1 MKLSL
6 EQQHAFNKFMV
17 GENVFITG
25 SAGSGKSELIR
36 KIYNHCISRQ
46 KKIQVCALT
55 GCASILLNCKAK
67 TIHSWSGIGIGTGSV
82 DSLIN
87 KINSNFYKKRAWT
100 EVSVLVIDEV
110 SMMSIKLFDTL
121 DAIGRSV
128 RKNSH
133 RPFGGIQIIF
143 SGDFY
148 QLPPVGNYNDVDTMR
163 FCFESEDWNNVFK
176 KECHIQLVKIFRQ
189 TDNKYVS
196 ILNQVREGIIKR
208 SSNDLLKS
216 RVGIIPPEGSVITQL
231 YPRRNSVETINTDK
245 MRELTTVESIFEFKF
260 FTDLPILSDDDKRK
274 RNKFGKVEI
283 DIELQNIKANLL
295 CETSL
300 KLKVGAYVMCI
311 VNMELPNDIVLCN
324 GSQGIIIGFSE
335 ITKLPIVR
343 FNNGCEITINYYN
356 WTSENIPGIG
366 VSQLPLILAW
376 AITIHKSQ
384 GTTLDMA
391 QIDVGRG
398 IFEAGQ
404 TYVALSRVKSL
415 DGLYL
420 TSFDV
425 NKIKVNR
432 KVKEFYEKLYTVPLS
447 DDEGPIDFNKFNY
460 VL

>member
-1 MKLSL
+1 MELSS
-6 EQQHAFNKFMV
+6 EQQNAFDKFIL
-17 GENVFITG
+17 GENVFVTG

-36 KIYNHCISRQ
+36 KIYRHCISNR
-46 KKIQVCALT
+46 KGIQVCALT

-67 TIHSWSGIGIGTGSV
+67 TVHSWSGIGIGNASV
-82 DSLIN
+82 DVLIN
-87 KINSNFYKKRAWT
+87 KIKQNLYKKKAWT
-100 EVSVLVIDEV
+100 EISVLVIDEV

-121 DAIGRSV
+121 DAIGRGV
-128 RKNSH
+128 RNNH
-133 RPFGGIQIIF
+133 LPFGGIQVIL

-176 KECHIQLVKIFRQ
+176 KNCQIQLVKIFRQ
-189 TDNKYVS
+189 TDDKYIS
-196 ILNQVREGIIKR
+196 ILNQVREGVVKR

-216 RVGIIPPEGSVITQL
+216 RVGLIPPQGTVITQL
-231 YPRRNSVETINTDK
+231 YPRRNSVETINSNK
-245 MRELTTVESIFEFKF
+245 MKELNTPEHTFEIQLLNN
-260 FTDLPILSDDDKRK
+260 LPILSDEDKRK
-274 RNKFGKVEI
+274 RNRIGKVEI
-283 DIELQNIKANLL
+283 DIELQHIKTNLL
-295 CETSL
+295 CEPTL

-311 VNMELPNDIVLCN
+311 VNMEISTDIVLCN
-324 GSQGIIIGFSE
+324 GSQGIITGFSE
-335 ITKLPIVR
+335 ITRLPIVR
-343 FNNGCEITINYYN
+343 FNNGYEATINYYT

-366 VSQLPLILAW
+366 VSQIPLILAW

-415 DGLYL
+415 DGIYL

-425 NKIKVNR
+425 TRIKINR
-432 KVKEFYEKLYTVPLS
+432 RVKEFYDNL
-447 DDEGPIDFNKFNY
+447 
-460 VL
+460 

>member
-1 MKLSL
+1 MELSS
-6 EQQHAFNKFMV
+6 EQQNAFDKFIL
-17 GENVFITG
+17 GENVFVTG

-36 KIYNHCISRQ
+36 KIYRHCISNR
-46 KKIQVCALT
+46 KGIQVCALT

-67 TIHSWSGIGIGTGSV
+67 TVHSWSGIGLGNASV
-82 DSLIN
+82 DVLIN
-87 KINSNFYKKRAWT
+87 KIKQNLYKKKAWT
-100 EVSVLVIDEV
+100 EISVLVIDEV

-121 DAIGRSV
+121 DAIGRGV
-128 RKNSH
+128 RNNH
-133 RPFGGIQIIF
+133 LPFGGIQVIL

-176 KECHIQLVKIFRQ
+176 KNCQIQLVKIFRQ
-189 TDNKYVS
+189 TDDKYIS
-196 ILNQVREGIIKR
+196 ILNQVREGVVKR

-216 RVGIIPPEGSVITQL
+216 RVGLIPPQGTVITQL
-231 YPRRNSVETINTDK
+231 YPRRNSVEIINCNK
-245 MRELTTVESIFEFKF
+245 MKELTTPEQTFEIQLLNN
-260 FTDLPILSDDDKRK
+260 LPILSDEDKRK
-274 RNKFGKVEI
+274 RNRIGKVEI
-283 DIELQNIKANLL
+283 DIELQHIKTNLL
-295 CETSL
+295 CEPTL

-311 VNMELPNDIVLCN
+311 VNMEISSDIVLCN
-324 GSQGIIIGFSE
+324 GSQGIITGFSE
-335 ITKLPIVR
+335 ITRLPIVR
-343 FNNGCEITINYYN
+343 FNNGYEATINYYT

-366 VSQLPLILAW
+366 VSQIPLILAW

-415 DGLYL
+415 DGIYL

-425 NKIKVNR
+425 TRIKINR
-432 KVKEFYEKLYTVPLS
+432 KVKEFYDNL
-447 DDEGPIDFNKFNY
+447 
-460 VL
+460 

>member
-1 MKLSL
+1 MELSL
-6 EQQHAFNKFMV
+6 EQQNAFDKFIL
-17 GENVFITG
+17 GENVFVTG

-36 KIYNHCISRQ
+36 KIYRHCISNR
-46 KKIQVCALT
+46 KGIQVCALT

-67 TIHSWSGIGIGTGSV
+67 TVHSWSGIGLGNASV
-82 DSLIN
+82 DVLIN
-87 KINSNFYKKRAWT
+87 KINQNIYKKKAWT
-100 EVSVLVIDEV
+100 EISVLVIDEV

-121 DAIGRSV
+121 DAIGRGV
-128 RKNSH
+128 RNNH
-133 RPFGGIQIIF
+133 LPFGGIQVIL

-176 KECHIQLVKIFRQ
+176 KNCQIQLVKIFRQ
-189 TDNKYVS
+189 TDNKYIS
-196 ILNQVREGIIKR
+196 ILNQVREGVVKR

-216 RVGIIPPEGSVITQL
+216 RVGLIPPEGTVITQL
-231 YPRRNSVETINTDK
+231 YPRRNSVEVINCNK
-245 MRELTTVESIFEFKF
+245 MKELTTPEHTFEIQLL
-260 FTDLPILSDDDKRK
+260 TNLPLLSDEDKRK
-274 RNKFGKVEI
+274 RNKISKVEI
-283 DIELQNIKANLL
+283 DIELQHIKTNLL
-295 CETSL
+295 CEPTL

-311 VNMELPNDIVLCN
+311 VNMEISSDIVLCN
-324 GSQGIIIGFSE
+324 GSQGIITGFSE
-335 ITKLPIVR
+335 ITRLPIVR
-343 FNNGCEITINYYN
+343 FNNGYEVSINYYT

-366 VSQLPLILAW
+366 VSQIPLILAW

-415 DGLYL
+415 DGIYL

-425 NKIKVNR
+425 TRIKINR
-432 KVKEFYEKLYTVPLS
+432 KVKEFYDNL
-447 DDEGPIDFNKFNY
+447 
-460 VL
+460 

>member
-1 MKLSL
+1 MELSS
-6 EQQHAFNKFMV
+6 EQQNAFDKFIL
-17 GENVFITG
+17 GENVFVTG

-36 KIYNHCISRQ
+36 KIYRHCISNR
-46 KKIQVCALT
+46 KGIQVCALT

-67 TIHSWSGIGIGTGSV
+67 TVHSWSGIGIGNASV
-82 DSLIN
+82 DVLIN
-87 KINSNFYKKRAWT
+87 KIKQNLYKKKAWT
-100 EVSVLVIDEV
+100 EISVLVIDEV

-121 DAIGRSV
+121 DAIGRGV
-128 RKNSH
+128 RNNH
-133 RPFGGIQIIF
+133 LPFGGIQVIL

-176 KECHIQLVKIFRQ
+176 KNCQIQLVKIFRQ
-189 TDNKYVS
+189 TDDKYIS
-196 ILNQVREGIIKR
+196 ILNQVREGVVKR

-216 RVGIIPPEGSVITQL
+216 RVGLIPPQGTVITQL
-231 YPRRNSVETINTDK
+231 YPRRNSVEIINCNK
-245 MRELTTVESIFEFKF
+245 MKELTTPEQTFEIQLLNN
-260 FTDLPILSDDDKRK
+260 LPILSDEDKRK
-274 RNKFGKVEI
+274 RNRIGKVEI
-283 DIELQNIKANLL
+283 DIELQHIKTNLL
-295 CETSL
+295 CEPTL

-311 VNMELPNDIVLCN
+311 VNMEISTDIVLCN
-324 GSQGIIIGFSE
+324 GSQGIITGFSE
-335 ITKLPIVR
+335 ITRLPIVR
-343 FNNGCEITINYYN
+343 FNNGYEATINYYT

-366 VSQLPLILAW
+366 VSQIPLILAW

-415 DGLYL
+415 DGIYL

-425 NKIKVNR
+425 TRIKINR
-432 KVKEFYEKLYTVPLS
+432 RVKEFYDNL
-447 DDEGPIDFNKFNY
+447 
-460 VL
+460 

>member
-1 MKLSL
+1 MELSL
-6 EQQHAFNKFMV
+6 EQQNAFDKFIL
-17 GENVFITG
+17 GENVFVTG

-36 KIYNHCISRQ
+36 KIYRHCISNR
-46 KKIQVCALT
+46 KGIQVCALT

-67 TIHSWSGIGIGTGSV
+67 TVHSWSGIGLGNASV
-82 DSLIN
+82 DVLIN
-87 KINSNFYKKRAWT
+87 KIKQNIYKKKAWT
-100 EVSVLVIDEV
+100 EISVLVIDEV

-121 DAIGRSV
+121 DAIGRGV
-128 RKNSH
+128 RNNH
-133 RPFGGIQIIF
+133 LPFGGIQVIL

-176 KECHIQLVKIFRQ
+176 KNCQIQLVKIFRQ
-189 TDNKYVS
+189 TDNKYIS
-196 ILNQVREGIIKR
+196 ILNQVREGVVKR

-216 RVGIIPPEGSVITQL
+216 RVGLIPPEGTVITQL
-231 YPRRNSVETINTDK
+231 YPRRNSVEVINCNK
-245 MRELTTVESIFEFKF
+245 MKELTTPEHTFEIQLL
-260 FTDLPILSDDDKRK
+260 TNLPLLSDEDKRK
-274 RNKFGKVEI
+274 RNKIGKVEI
-283 DIELQNIKANLL
+283 DIELQHIKTNLL
-295 CETSL
+295 CEPTL

-311 VNMELPNDIVLCN
+311 VNMEISSDIVLCN
-324 GSQGIIIGFSE
+324 GSQGIITGFSE
-335 ITKLPIVR
+335 ITRLPIVR
-343 FNNGCEITINYYN
+343 FNNGYEVSINYYT

-366 VSQLPLILAW
+366 VSQIPLILAW

-415 DGLYL
+415 DGIYL

-425 NKIKVNR
+425 TRIKINR
-432 KVKEFYEKLYTVPLS
+432 KVKEFYDNL
-447 DDEGPIDFNKFNY
+447 
-460 VL
+460 

>member
-1 MKLSL
+1 MELSL
-6 EQQHAFNKFMV
+6 EQQNAFDKFIL
-17 GENVFITG
+17 GENVFVTG

-36 KIYNHCISRQ
+36 KIYRHCISNR
-46 KKIQVCALT
+46 KGIQVCALT

-67 TIHSWSGIGIGTGSV
+67 TVHSWSGIGLGNASV
-82 DSLIN
+82 DVLIN
-87 KINSNFYKKRAWT
+87 KIKQNIYKKKAWT
-100 EVSVLVIDEV
+100 EISVLVIDEV

-121 DAIGRSV
+121 DAIGRGV
-128 RKNSH
+128 RNNH
-133 RPFGGIQIIF
+133 LPFGGIQVIL

-176 KECHIQLVKIFRQ
+176 KNCQIQLVKIFRQ
-189 TDNKYVS
+189 TDNKYIS
-196 ILNQVREGIIKR
+196 ILNQVREGVVKR

-216 RVGIIPPEGSVITQL
+216 RVGLIPPEGTVITQL
-231 YPRRNSVETINTDK
+231 YPRRNSVEVINCNK
-245 MRELTTVESIFEFKF
+245 MKELTTPEHTFEIQLL
-260 FTDLPILSDDDKRK
+260 TNLPLLSDEDKRK
-274 RNKFGKVEI
+274 RNKISKVEI
-283 DIELQNIKANLL
+283 DIELQHIKTNLL
-295 CETSL
+295 CEPTL

-311 VNMELPNDIVLCN
+311 VNMEISSDIVLCN
-324 GSQGIIIGFSE
+324 GSQGIITGFSE
-335 ITKLPIVR
+335 ITRLPIVR
-343 FNNGCEITINYYN
+343 FNNGSEVTINYYT

-366 VSQLPLILAW
+366 VSQIPLILAW

-415 DGLYL
+415 DGIYL

-425 NKIKVNR
+425 TRIKINR
-432 KVKEFYEKLYTVPLS
+432 KVKEFYDNL
-447 DDEGPIDFNKFNY
+447 
-460 VL
+460 

>member
-1 MKLSL
+1 MELSL
-6 EQQHAFNKFMV
+6 EQQNAFDKFIL
-17 GENVFITG
+17 GENVFVTG

-36 KIYNHCISRQ
+36 KIYRHCISNR
-46 KKIQVCALT
+46 KGIQVCALT

-67 TIHSWSGIGIGTGSV
+67 TVHSWSGIGLGNASV
-82 DSLIN
+82 DVLIN
-87 KINSNFYKKRAWT
+87 KIKQNIYKKKAWT
-100 EVSVLVIDEV
+100 EISVLVIDEV

-121 DAIGRSV
+121 DAIGRGV
-128 RKNSH
+128 RNNH
-133 RPFGGIQIIF
+133 LPFGGIQVIL

-176 KECHIQLVKIFRQ
+176 KNCQIQLVKIFRQ
-189 TDNKYVS
+189 TDNKYIS
-196 ILNQVREGIIKR
+196 ILNQVREGVVKR

-216 RVGIIPPEGSVITQL
+216 RVGLIPPEGTVITQL
-231 YPRRNSVETINTDK
+231 YPRRNSVEVINCNK
-245 MRELTTVESIFEFKF
+245 MKELTTPEHTFEIQLL
-260 FTDLPILSDDDKRK
+260 TNLPLLSDEDKRK
-274 RNKFGKVEI
+274 RNKIGKVEI
-283 DIELQNIKANLL
+283 DIELHHIKTNLL
-295 CETSL
+295 CEPTL

-311 VNMELPNDIVLCN
+311 VNMEISTDIVLCN
-324 GSQGIIIGFSE
+324 GSQGIITGFSE
-335 ITKLPIVR
+335 ITRLPIVR
-343 FNNGCEITINYYN
+343 FNNGYEVTINYYT

-366 VSQLPLILAW
+366 VSQIPLILAW

-415 DGLYL
+415 DGIYL

-425 NKIKVNR
+425 TRIKINR
-432 KVKEFYEKLYTVPLS
+432 KVKEFYDNL
-447 DDEGPIDFNKFNY
+447 
-460 VL
+460 

>member
-1 MKLSL
+1 MELSL
-6 EQQHAFNKFMV
+6 EQQNAFDKFIL
-17 GENVFITG
+17 GENVFVTG

-36 KIYNHCISRQ
+36 KIYRHCISNR
-46 KKIQVCALT
+46 KGIQVCALT

-67 TIHSWSGIGIGTGSV
+67 TVHSWSGIGLGNASV
-82 DSLIN
+82 DVLIN
-87 KINSNFYKKRAWT
+87 KIKQNIYKKKAWT
-100 EVSVLVIDEV
+100 EISVLVIDEV

-121 DAIGRSV
+121 DAIGRGV
-128 RKNSH
+128 RNNH
-133 RPFGGIQIIF
+133 LPFGGIQVIL

-176 KECHIQLVKIFRQ
+176 KNCQIQLVKIFRQ
-189 TDNKYVS
+189 TDNKYIS
-196 ILNQVREGIIKR
+196 ILNQVREGVVKR

-216 RVGIIPPEGSVITQL
+216 RVGLIPPEGTVITQL
-231 YPRRNSVETINTDK
+231 YPRRNSVEVINCNK
-245 MRELTTVESIFEFKF
+245 MKELTTPEHTFEIQLL
-260 FTDLPILSDDDKRK
+260 TNLPLLSDEDKRK
-274 RNKFGKVEI
+274 RNKISKVEI
-283 DIELQNIKANLL
+283 DIELQHIKTNLL
-295 CETSL
+295 CEPTL

-311 VNMELPNDIVLCN
+311 VNMEISSDIVLCN
-324 GSQGIIIGFSE
+324 GSQGIITGFSE
-335 ITKLPIVR
+335 ITRLPIVR
-343 FNNGCEITINYYN
+343 FNNGYEVSINYYT

-366 VSQLPLILAW
+366 VSQIPLILAW

-415 DGLYL
+415 DGIYL

-425 NKIKVNR
+425 TRIKINR
-432 KVKEFYEKLYTVPLS
+432 KVKEFYDNL
-447 DDEGPIDFNKFNY
+447 
-460 VL
+460 

>member
-1 MKLSL
+1 MELSS
-6 EQQHAFNKFMV
+6 EQQNAFDKFIL
-17 GENVFITG
+17 GENVFVTG

-36 KIYNHCISRQ
+36 KIYRHCISNR
-46 KKIQVCALT
+46 KGIQVCALT

-67 TIHSWSGIGIGTGSV
+67 TVHSWSGIGLGNASV
-82 DSLIN
+82 DVLIN
-87 KINSNFYKKRAWT
+87 KIKQNLYKKKAWT
-100 EVSVLVIDEV
+100 EISVLVIDEV

-121 DAIGRSV
+121 DAIGRGV
-128 RKNSH
+128 RNNH
-133 RPFGGIQIIF
+133 LPFGGIQVIL

-176 KECHIQLVKIFRQ
+176 KNCQIQLVKIFRQ
-189 TDNKYVS
+189 TDDKYIS
-196 ILNQVREGIIKR
+196 ILNQVREGVVKR

-216 RVGIIPPEGSVITQL
+216 RVGLIPPQGTVITQL
-231 YPRRNSVETINTDK
+231 YPRRNSVEIINCNK
-245 MRELTTVESIFEFKF
+245 MKELTTQEQTFEIQLLNN
-260 FTDLPILSDDDKRK
+260 LPILSDEDKRK
-274 RNKFGKVEI
+274 RNRIGKVEI
-283 DIELQNIKANLL
+283 DIELQHIKTNLL
-295 CETSL
+295 CEPTL

-311 VNMELPNDIVLCN
+311 VNMEISTDIVLCN
-324 GSQGIIIGFSE
+324 GSQGIITGFSE
-335 ITKLPIVR
+335 ITRLPIVR
-343 FNNGCEITINYYN
+343 FNNGYEATINYYT

-366 VSQLPLILAW
+366 VSQIPLILAW

-415 DGLYL
+415 DGIYL

-425 NKIKVNR
+425 TRIKINR
-432 KVKEFYEKLYTVPLS
+432 KVKEFYDNL
-447 DDEGPIDFNKFNY
+447 
-460 VL
+460 

>member
-1 MKLSL
+1 MELSS
-6 EQQHAFNKFMV
+6 EQQNAFDKFIL
-17 GENVFITG
+17 GENVFVTG

-36 KIYNHCISRQ
+36 KIYRHCISNR
-46 KKIQVCALT
+46 KGIQVCALT

-67 TIHSWSGIGIGTGSV
+67 TVHSWSGIGLGNASV
-82 DSLIN
+82 DVLIN
-87 KINSNFYKKRAWT
+87 KIKQNLYKKKAWT
-100 EVSVLVIDEV
+100 EISVLVIDEV

-121 DAIGRSV
+121 DAIGRGV
-128 RKNSH
+128 RNNH
-133 RPFGGIQIIF
+133 LPFGGIQVIL

-176 KECHIQLVKIFRQ
+176 KNCQIQLVKIFRQ
-189 TDNKYVS
+189 TDDKYIS
-196 ILNQVREGIIKR
+196 ILNQVREGVVKR

-216 RVGIIPPEGSVITQL
+216 RVGLIPPQGTVITQL
-231 YPRRNSVETINTDK
+231 YPRRNSVEIINCNK
-245 MRELTTVESIFEFKF
+245 MKELTTPEQTFEIQLLNN
-260 FTDLPILSDDDKRK
+260 LPILSDEDKRK
-274 RNKFGKVEI
+274 RNRIGKVEI
-283 DIELQNIKANLL
+283 DIELQHIKTNLL
-295 CETSL
+295 CEPTL

-311 VNMELPNDIVLCN
+311 VNMEISTDIVLCN
-324 GSQGIIIGFSE
+324 GSQGIITGFSE
-335 ITKLPIVR
+335 ITRLPIVR
-343 FNNGCEITINYYN
+343 FNNGYEATINYYT

-366 VSQLPLILAW
+366 VSQIPLILAW

-415 DGLYL
+415 DGIYL

-425 NKIKVNR
+425 TRIKINR
-432 KVKEFYEKLYTVPLS
+432 KVKEFYDNL
-447 DDEGPIDFNKFNY
+447 
-460 VL
+460 

>member
-1 MKLSL
+1 MELSS
-6 EQQHAFNKFMV
+6 EQQNAFDKFIL
-17 GENVFITG
+17 GENVFVTG

-36 KIYNHCISRQ
+36 KIYRHCISNR
-46 KKIQVCALT
+46 KGIQVCALT

-67 TIHSWSGIGIGTGSV
+67 TVHSWSGIGLGNASV
-82 DSLIN
+82 DVLIN
-87 KINSNFYKKRAWT
+87 KIKQNLYKKKAWT
-100 EVSVLVIDEV
+100 EISVLVIDEV

-121 DAIGRSV
+121 DAIGRGV
-128 RKNSH
+128 RNNH
-133 RPFGGIQIIF
+133 LPFGGIQVIL

-176 KECHIQLVKIFRQ
+176 KNCQIQLVKIFRQ
-189 TDNKYVS
+189 TDDKYIS
-196 ILNQVREGIIKR
+196 ILNQVREGVVKR

-216 RVGIIPPEGSVITQL
+216 RVGLIPPQGTVITQL
-231 YPRRNSVETINTDK
+231 YPRRNSVEIINCNK
-245 MRELTTVESIFEFKF
+245 MKELTTPEQTFEIQLLNN
-260 FTDLPILSDDDKRK
+260 LPILSDEDKRK
-274 RNKFGKVEI
+274 RNKIGKVEI
-283 DIELQNIKANLL
+283 DIELQHIKTNLL
-295 CETSL
+295 CEPTL

-311 VNMELPNDIVLCN
+311 VNMEISSDIVLCN
-324 GSQGIIIGFSE
+324 GSQGIITGFSE
-335 ITKLPIVR
+335 ITRLPIVR
-343 FNNGCEITINYYN
+343 FNNGYEATINYYT

-366 VSQLPLILAW
+366 VSQIPLILAW

-415 DGLYL
+415 DGIYL

-425 NKIKVNR
+425 TRIKINR
-432 KVKEFYEKLYTVPLS
+432 KVKEFYDNL
-447 DDEGPIDFNKFNY
+447 
-460 VL
+460 

>member
-1 MKLSL
+1 MELSS
-6 EQQHAFNKFMV
+6 EQQNAFDKFIL

-36 KIYNHCISRQ
+36 KIYRHCISNR
-46 KKIQVCALT
+46 KGIQVCALT

-67 TIHSWSGIGIGTGSV
+67 TVHSWSGIGLGNASV
-82 DSLIN
+82 DVLIN
-87 KINSNFYKKRAWT
+87 KIKQNLYKKKAWT
-100 EVSVLVIDEV
+100 EISVLVIDEV

-121 DAIGRSV
+121 DAIGRGV
-128 RKNSH
+128 RNNH
-133 RPFGGIQIIF
+133 LPFGGIQVIL

-176 KECHIQLVKIFRQ
+176 KNCQIQLVKIFRQ
-189 TDNKYVS
+189 TDDKYIS
-196 ILNQVREGIIKR
+196 ILNQVREGVVKR

-216 RVGIIPPEGSVITQL
+216 RVGLIPPQGTVITQL
-231 YPRRNSVETINTDK
+231 YPRRNSVEIINCNK
-245 MRELTTVESIFEFKF
+245 MKELTTPEQTFEIQLLNN
-260 FTDLPILSDDDKRK
+260 LPILSDEDKRK
-274 RNKFGKVEI
+274 RNKIGKVEI
-283 DIELQNIKANLL
+283 DIELQHIKTNLL
-295 CETSL
+295 CEPTL

-311 VNMELPNDIVLCN
+311 VNMEISSDIVLCN
-324 GSQGIIIGFSE
+324 GSQGIITGFSE
-335 ITKLPIVR
+335 ITRLPIVR
-343 FNNGCEITINYYN
+343 FNNGYEATINYYT

-366 VSQLPLILAW
+366 VSQIPLILAW

-415 DGLYL
+415 DGIYL

-425 NKIKVNR
+425 TRIKINR
-432 KVKEFYEKLYTVPLS
+432 KVKEFYDNL
-447 DDEGPIDFNKFNY
+447 
-460 VL
+460 

>member
-1 MKLSL
+1 MELSS
-6 EQQHAFNKFMV
+6 EQQNAFDKFIL
-17 GENVFITG
+17 GENVFVTG

-36 KIYNHCISRQ
+36 KIYRHCISNR
-46 KKIQVCALT
+46 KGIQVCALT

-67 TIHSWSGIGIGTGSV
+67 TVHSWSGIGLGNASV
-82 DSLIN
+82 DVLIN
-87 KINSNFYKKRAWT
+87 KIKQNLYKKKAWT
-100 EVSVLVIDEV
+100 EISVLVIDEV

-121 DAIGRSV
+121 DAIGRGV
-128 RKNSH
+128 RNNH
-133 RPFGGIQIIF
+133 LPFGGIQVIL

-176 KECHIQLVKIFRQ
+176 KNCQIQLVKIFRQ
-189 TDNKYVS
+189 TDDKYIS
-196 ILNQVREGIIKR
+196 ILNQVREGVVKR

-216 RVGIIPPEGSVITQL
+216 RVGLIPPQGTVITQL
-231 YPRRNSVETINTDK
+231 YPRRNSVEIINCNK
-245 MRELTTVESIFEFKF
+245 MKELTTPEQTFEIQLLNN
-260 FTDLPILSDDDKRK
+260 LPILSDEDKRK
-274 RNKFGKVEI
+274 RNKIGKVEI
-283 DIELQNIKANLL
+283 DIELQHIKTNLL
-295 CETSL
+295 CEPTL

-311 VNMELPNDIVLCN
+311 VNMEISTDIVLCN
-324 GSQGIIIGFSE
+324 GSQGIITGFSE
-335 ITKLPIVR
+335 ITRLPIVR
-343 FNNGCEITINYYN
+343 FNNGYEATINYYT

-366 VSQLPLILAW
+366 VSQIPLILAW

-415 DGLYL
+415 DGIYL

-425 NKIKVNR
+425 TRIKINR
-432 KVKEFYEKLYTVPLS
+432 KVKEFYDNL
-447 DDEGPIDFNKFNY
+447 
-460 VL
+460 

>member
-1 MKLSL
+1 MELSS
-6 EQQHAFNKFMV
+6 EQQNAFDKFIL
-17 GENVFITG
+17 GENVFVTG

-36 KIYNHCISRQ
+36 KIYRHCISNR
-46 KKIQVCALT
+46 KGIQVCALT

-67 TIHSWSGIGIGTGSV
+67 TVHSWSGIGLGNASV
-82 DSLIN
+82 DVLIN
-87 KINSNFYKKRAWT
+87 KIKQNLYKKKAWT
-100 EVSVLVIDEV
+100 EISVLVIDEV

-121 DAIGRSV
+121 DAIGRGV
-128 RKNSH
+128 RNNH
-133 RPFGGIQIIF
+133 LPFGGIQVIL

-176 KECHIQLVKIFRQ
+176 KNCQIQLVKIFRQ
-189 TDNKYVS
+189 TDDKYIS
-196 ILNQVREGIIKR
+196 ILNQVREGVVKR

-216 RVGIIPPEGSVITQL
+216 RVGLIPPQGTVITQL
-231 YPRRNSVETINTDK
+231 YPRRNSVEVINCNK
-245 MRELTTVESIFEFKF
+245 MKELTTPEQTFEIQLL
-260 FTDLPILSDDDKRK
+260 TNLPLLSDEDKRK
-274 RNKFGKVEI
+274 RNRIGKVEI
-283 DIELQNIKANLL
+283 DIELQHIKTNLL
-295 CETSL
+295 CEPIL

-311 VNMELPNDIVLCN
+311 VNMEISSDIVLCN
-324 GSQGIIIGFSE
+324 GSQGIITGFSE
-335 ITKLPIVR
+335 ITRLPIVR
-343 FNNGCEITINYYN
+343 FNNGYEVTINYYT

-366 VSQLPLILAW
+366 VSQIPLILAW

-415 DGLYL
+415 DGIYL

-425 NKIKVNR
+425 TRIKINR
-432 KVKEFYEKLYTVPLS
+432 KVKEFYDNL
-447 DDEGPIDFNKFNY
+447 
-460 VL
+460 

>member
-1 MKLSL
+1 MELSL
-6 EQQHAFNKFMV
+6 EQQNAFDKFIL
-17 GENVFITG
+17 GENVFVTG

-36 KIYNHCISRQ
+36 KIYRHCISNR
-46 KKIQVCALT
+46 KGIQVCALT

-67 TIHSWSGIGIGTGSV
+67 TVHSWSGIGLGNASV
-82 DSLIN
+82 DVLIN
-87 KINSNFYKKRAWT
+87 KIKQNIYKKKAWT
-100 EVSVLVIDEV
+100 EISVLVIDEV

-121 DAIGRSV
+121 DAIGRGV
-128 RKNSH
+128 RNNH
-133 RPFGGIQIIF
+133 LPFGGIQVIL

-176 KECHIQLVKIFRQ
+176 KNCQIQLVKIFRQ
-189 TDNKYVS
+189 TDNKYIS
-196 ILNQVREGIIKR
+196 ILNQVREGVVKR

-216 RVGIIPPEGSVITQL
+216 RVGLIPPEGTVITQL
-231 YPRRNSVETINTDK
+231 YPRRNSVEVINCNK
-245 MRELTTVESIFEFKF
+245 MKELTTPEHTFEIQLL
-260 FTDLPILSDDDKRK
+260 TNLPLLSDEDKRK
-274 RNKFGKVEI
+274 RNKIGKVEI
-283 DIELQNIKANLL
+283 DIELQHIKTNLL
-295 CETSL
+295 CEPTL

-311 VNMELPNDIVLCN
+311 VNMEISSDIVLCN
-324 GSQGIIIGFSE
+324 GSQGIITGFSE
-335 ITKLPIVR
+335 ITRLPIVR
-343 FNNGCEITINYYN
+343 FNNGYEVTINYYT

-366 VSQLPLILAW
+366 VSQIPLILAW

-415 DGLYL
+415 DGIYL

-425 NKIKVNR
+425 TRIKINR
-432 KVKEFYEKLYTVPLS
+432 KVKEFYDNL
-447 DDEGPIDFNKFNY
+447 
-460 VL
+460 

>member
-1 MKLSL
+1 MELSL
-6 EQQHAFNKFMV
+6 EQQNAFDKFIL
-17 GENVFITG
+17 GENVFVTG

-36 KIYNHCISRQ
+36 KIYRHCISNR
-46 KKIQVCALT
+46 KGIQVCALT

-67 TIHSWSGIGIGTGSV
+67 TVHSWSGIGLGNASV
-82 DSLIN
+82 DVLIN
-87 KINSNFYKKRAWT
+87 KIKQNLYKKKAWT
-100 EVSVLVIDEV
+100 EISVLVIDEV

-121 DAIGRSV
+121 DAIGRGV
-128 RKNSH
+128 RNNH
-133 RPFGGIQIIF
+133 LPFGGIQVIL

-176 KECHIQLVKIFRQ
+176 KNCQIQLVKIFRQ
-189 TDNKYVS
+189 TDDKYIS
-196 ILNQVREGIIKR
+196 ILNQVREGVVKR

-216 RVGIIPPEGSVITQL
+216 RVGLIPPEGTVITQL
-231 YPRRNSVETINTDK
+231 YPRRNSIETINSNK
-245 MRELTTVESIFEFKF
+245 MKELNTPEQTFEIQLL
-260 FTDLPILSDDDKRK
+260 TNLPILSDEDKRK
-274 RNKFGKVEI
+274 RNRIGKVEI
-283 DIELQNIKANLL
+283 DIELQHIKTNLL
-295 CETSL
+295 CEPTL

-311 VNMELPNDIVLCN
+311 VNMEISSDIVLCN
-324 GSQGIIIGFSE
+324 GSQGIITGFSE
-335 ITKLPIVR
+335 ITRLPIVR
-343 FNNGCEITINYYN
+343 FNNGCEVTINYYT

-366 VSQLPLILAW
+366 VSQIPLILAW

-415 DGLYL
+415 DGIYL

-425 NKIKVNR
+425 TRIKINR
-432 KVKEFYEKLYTVPLS
+432 KVKEFYDNL
-447 DDEGPIDFNKFNY
+447 
-460 VL
+460 

>member
-1 MKLSL
+1 MELSS
-6 EQQHAFNKFMV
+6 EQQNAFDKFIL
-17 GENVFITG
+17 GENVFVTG

-36 KIYNHCISRQ
+36 KIYRHCISNR
-46 KKIQVCALT
+46 KGIQVCALT

-67 TIHSWSGIGIGTGSV
+67 TVHSWSGIGLGNASV
-82 DSLIN
+82 DVLIN
-87 KINSNFYKKRAWT
+87 KIKQNLYKKKAWT
-100 EVSVLVIDEV
+100 EISVLVIDEV

-121 DAIGRSV
+121 DAIGRGV
-128 RKNSH
+128 RNNH
-133 RPFGGIQIIF
+133 LPFGGIQVIL

-176 KECHIQLVKIFRQ
+176 KNCQIQLVKIFRQ
-189 TDNKYVS
+189 TDNKYIS
-196 ILNQVREGIIKR
+196 ILNQVREGAVKR

-216 RVGIIPPEGSVITQL
+216 RVGLIPPEGTVITQL
-231 YPRRNSVETINTDK
+231 YPRRNSVEVINCNK
-245 MRELTTVESIFEFKF
+245 MKELTTPEHTFEIQLL
-260 FTDLPILSDDDKRK
+260 TNLPLLSDEDKRK
-274 RNKFGKVEI
+274 RNRIGKVEI
-283 DIELQNIKANLL
+283 DIELQHIKTNLL
-295 CETSL
+295 CEPIL

-311 VNMELPNDIVLCN
+311 VNMEISSDIVLCN
-324 GSQGIIIGFSE
+324 GSQGIITGFSE
-335 ITKLPIVR
+335 ITRLPIVR
-343 FNNGCEITINYYN
+343 FNNGYEVTINYYN

-366 VSQLPLILAW
+366 VSQIPLILAW

-415 DGLYL
+415 DGIYL

-425 NKIKVNR
+425 TRIKINR
-432 KVKEFYEKLYTVPLS
+432 RVKEFYDNL
-447 DDEGPIDFNKFNY
+447 
-460 VL
+460 

>member
-1 MKLSL
+1 MELSS
-6 EQQHAFNKFMV
+6 EQQNAFDKFIL
-17 GENVFITG
+17 GENVFVTG

-36 KIYNHCISRQ
+36 KIYRHCISNR
-46 KKIQVCALT
+46 KGIQVCALT

-67 TIHSWSGIGIGTGSV
+67 TVHSWSGIGLGNASV
-82 DSLIN
+82 DVLIN
-87 KINSNFYKKRAWT
+87 KIKQNLYKKKAWT
-100 EVSVLVIDEV
+100 EISVLVIDEV

-121 DAIGRSV
+121 DAIGRGV
-128 RKNSH
+128 RNNH
-133 RPFGGIQIIF
+133 LPFGGIQVIL

-176 KECHIQLVKIFRQ
+176 KNCQIQLVKIFRQ
-189 TDNKYVS
+189 TDDKYIS
-196 ILNQVREGIIKR
+196 ILNQVREGVIKR

-216 RVGIIPPEGSVITQL
+216 RVGLIPPQGTVITQL
-231 YPRRNSVETINTDK
+231 YPRRNSVEIINCNK
-245 MRELTTVESIFEFKF
+245 MKELTTPEQTFEIQLLNN
-260 FTDLPILSDDDKRK
+260 LPILSDEDKRK
-274 RNKFGKVEI
+274 RNKIGKVEI
-283 DIELQNIKANLL
+283 DIELQHIKTNLL
-295 CETSL
+295 CEPTL

-311 VNMELPNDIVLCN
+311 VNMEISSDIVLCN
-324 GSQGIIIGFSE
+324 GSQGIITGFSE
-335 ITKLPIVR
+335 ITRLPIVR
-343 FNNGCEITINYYN
+343 FNNGYEATINYYT

-366 VSQLPLILAW
+366 VSQIPLILAW

-415 DGLYL
+415 DGIYL

-425 NKIKVNR
+425 TRIKINR
-432 KVKEFYEKLYTVPLS
+432 KVKEFYDNL
-447 DDEGPIDFNKFNY
+447 
-460 VL
+460 

>member
-1 MKLSL
+1 MELSL
-6 EQQHAFNKFMV
+6 EQQNAFDKFIL
-17 GENVFITG
+17 GENVFVTG

-36 KIYNHCISRQ
+36 KIYRHCISNR
-46 KKIQVCALT
+46 KGIQVCALT

-67 TIHSWSGIGIGTGSV
+67 TVHSWSGIGLGNASV
-82 DSLIN
+82 DVLIN
-87 KINSNFYKKRAWT
+87 KIKQNIYKKKAWT
-100 EVSVLVIDEV
+100 EISVLVIDEV

-121 DAIGRSV
+121 DAIGRGV
-128 RKNSH
+128 RNNH
-133 RPFGGIQIIF
+133 LPFGGIQVIL

-176 KECHIQLVKIFRQ
+176 KNCQIQLVKIFRQ
-189 TDNKYVS
+189 TDNKYIS
-196 ILNQVREGIIKR
+196 ILNQVREGVVKR

-216 RVGIIPPEGSVITQL
+216 RVGLIPPEGTVITQL
-231 YPRRNSVETINTDK
+231 YPRRNSVEVINCNK
-245 MRELTTVESIFEFKF
+245 MKELTTPEHTFEIQLL
-260 FTDLPILSDDDKRK
+260 TNLPLLSDEDKRK
-274 RNKFGKVEI
+274 RNKISKVEI
-283 DIELQNIKANLL
+283 DIELQHIKTNLL
-295 CETSL
+295 CEPTL

-311 VNMELPNDIVLCN
+311 VNMEISSDIVLCN
-324 GSQGIIIGFSE
+324 GSQGIITGFSE
-335 ITKLPIVR
+335 ITRLPIVR
-343 FNNGCEITINYYN
+343 FNNGYEVTINYYT

-366 VSQLPLILAW
+366 VSQIPLILAW

-415 DGLYL
+415 DGIYL

-425 NKIKVNR
+425 TRIKINR
-432 KVKEFYEKLYTVPLS
+432 KVKEFYDNL
-447 DDEGPIDFNKFNY
+447 
-460 VL
+460 

>member
-1 MKLSL
+1 MELSL
-6 EQQHAFNKFMV
+6 EQQNAFDKFIL
-17 GENVFITG
+17 GENVFVTG

-36 KIYNHCISRQ
+36 KIYRHCISNR
-46 KKIQVCALT
+46 KGIQVCALT

-67 TIHSWSGIGIGTGSV
+67 TVHSWSGIGLGNASV
-82 DSLIN
+82 DVLIN
-87 KINSNFYKKRAWT
+87 KIKQNIYKKKAWT
-100 EVSVLVIDEV
+100 EISVLVIDEV

-121 DAIGRSV
+121 DAIGRGV
-128 RKNSH
+128 RNNH
-133 RPFGGIQIIF
+133 LPFGGIQVIL

-176 KECHIQLVKIFRQ
+176 KNCQIQLVKIFRQ
-189 TDNKYVS
+189 TDNKYIS
-196 ILNQVREGIIKR
+196 ILNQVREGVVKR

-216 RVGIIPPEGSVITQL
+216 RVGLIPPEGTVITQL
-231 YPRRNSVETINTDK
+231 YPRRNSVEVINCNK
-245 MRELTTVESIFEFKF
+245 MKELTTPEHTFEIQLL
-260 FTDLPILSDDDKRK
+260 TNLPLLSDEDKRK
-274 RNKFGKVEI
+274 RNKIGKVEI
-283 DIELQNIKANLL
+283 DIELHHIKTNLL
-295 CETSL
+295 CEPTL

-311 VNMELPNDIVLCN
+311 VNMEISSDIVLCN
-324 GSQGIIIGFSE
+324 GSQGIITGFSE
-335 ITKLPIVR
+335 ITRLPIVR
-343 FNNGCEITINYYN
+343 FNNGYEVTINYYT

-366 VSQLPLILAW
+366 VSQIPLILAW

-415 DGLYL
+415 DGIYL

-425 NKIKVNR
+425 TRIKINR
-432 KVKEFYEKLYTVPLS
+432 KVKEFYDNL
-447 DDEGPIDFNKFNY
+447 
-460 VL
+460 

>member
-1 MKLSL
+1 MELSS
-6 EQQHAFNKFMV
+6 EQQNAFDKFIL
-17 GENVFITG
+17 GENVFVTG

-36 KIYNHCISRQ
+36 KIYRHCISNR
-46 KKIQVCALT
+46 KGIQVCALT

-67 TIHSWSGIGIGTGSV
+67 TVHSWSGIGLGNASV
-82 DSLIN
+82 DVLIN
-87 KINSNFYKKRAWT
+87 KIKQNIYKKKAWT
-100 EVSVLVIDEV
+100 EISVLVIDEV

-121 DAIGRSV
+121 DAIGRGV
-128 RKNSH
+128 RNNH
-133 RPFGGIQIIF
+133 LPFGGIQVIL

-176 KECHIQLVKIFRQ
+176 KNCQIQLVKIFRQ
-189 TDNKYVS
+189 TDDKYIS
-196 ILNQVREGIIKR
+196 ILNQVREGVVKR

-216 RVGIIPPEGSVITQL
+216 RVGLIPPQGTVITQL
-231 YPRRNSVETINTDK
+231 YPRRNSVEIINCNK
-245 MRELTTVESIFEFKF
+245 MKELTTPEQTFEIQLLNN
-260 FTDLPILSDDDKRK
+260 LPILSDEDKRK
-274 RNKFGKVEI
+274 RNKIGKVEI
-283 DIELQNIKANLL
+283 DIELQHIKTNLL
-295 CETSL
+295 CEPTL

-311 VNMELPNDIVLCN
+311 VNMEISSDIVLCN
-324 GSQGIIIGFSE
+324 GSQGIITGFSE
-335 ITKLPIVR
+335 ITRLPIVR
-343 FNNGCEITINYYN
+343 FNNGSEVTINYYT

-366 VSQLPLILAW
+366 VSQIPLILAW

-415 DGLYL
+415 DGIYL

-425 NKIKVNR
+425 TRIKINR
-432 KVKEFYEKLYTVPLS
+432 KVKEFYDNL
-447 DDEGPIDFNKFNY
+447 
-460 VL
+460 